1 MVSVAAQWSGMFSIQ
16 HGEDGSQQFH
26 RLDTT
31 GYLPPYTDGL
41 ANRAA
46 MAAGVRAAWRT
57 AGGTLTVAGVGAQD
71 CAPYDVLVNGELTH
85 RLPGVGAQRHV
96 VELAGL
102 ASHSL
107 VELWLPH
114 FGNFTLQEAM
124 FDGGSVTT
132 VVGEGPRWV
141 TYGSSITHC
150 QQADGPTQTWP
161 ALVAASNGWQLT
173 NLGLAGECQLDSVA
187 ADTIAQTPADI
198 ISLCVGINSYNAA
211 VFSER
216 SYGPALQGFIKTV
229 RAAHPDVPLVVITPV
244 LSLPR
249 EEKVNEVGWTLA
261 DYRRATAQTI
271 VAMRAQG
278 DSKLHVID
286 GAAVLTEQE
295 ALQRMPDTLHP
306 DTAGYALMADRLAP
320 KLAAILATIT
330 PTFSK
335 PGTT

>member
-1 MVSVAAQWSGMFSIQ
+1 MVSVAAQWSGMFTIT
-16 HGEDGSQQFH
+16 HGGDGSQQFH
-26 RLDTT
+26 RLDAS

-46 MAAGVRAAWRT
+46 MAAGVRASWRT
-57 AGGTLTVAGVGAQD
+57 DGGTLTVAGHGADD
-71 CAPYDVLVNGELTH
+71 CAPYDVLVNGGLVR
-85 RLPGVGAQRHV
+85 RLPGAGAQRHV

-102 ASHSL
+102 TPNSL

-114 FGNFTLQEAM
+114 FGDFRLQEAM
-124 FDGGSVTT
+124 FDGGSVTAAAET
-132 VVGEGPRWV
+132 GPRWIS
-141 TYGSSITHC
+141 YGSSITHC

-161 ALVAASNGWQLT
+161 ALMARQNGWRLSS
-173 NLGLAGECQLDSVA
+173 LGLAGECQLDPVA

-261 DYRRATAQTI
+261 DYRRATALTI
-271 VAMRAQG
+271 AAMQEQG
-278 DSKLHVID
+278 DNLLHVID
-286 GAAVLTEQE
+286 GIAVLTALE
-295 ALQRMPDTLHP
+295 ALERMPDTLHP
-306 DTAGYALMADRLAP
+306 DTAGYALMAERLAP
-320 KLAAILATIT
+320 RLAAALT
-330 PTFSK
+330 S
-335 PGTT
+335 

>member
-1 MVSVAAQWSGMFSIQ
+1 MVSVAAQWSGMFTITQ
-16 HGEDGSQQFH
+16 VGDGSQQFH
-26 RLDTT
+26 RLDPT

-57 AGGTLTVAGVGAQD
+57 DGGTLTVAGHGADD
-71 CAPYDVLVNGELTH
+71 CAPYDVLANGELTH
-85 RLPGVGAQRHV
+85 RLPAAGAHRHV

-102 ASHSL
+102 APNSI
-107 VELWLPH
+107 VQLWLPH
-114 FGNFTLQEAM
+114 FGDFRLYQAAL
-124 FDGGSVTT
+124 DGGSVTT
-132 VVGEGPRWV
+132 AAGTGPRWI

-150 QQADGPTQTWP
+150 QQADGPAQTWP
-161 ALVAASNGWQLT
+161 ALVARHNGWRLG
-173 NLGLAGECQLDSVA
+173 NLGLAGECQLDPVA

-229 RAAHPDVPLVVITPV
+229 RAAHPEVPIVAITPV

-249 EEKVNEVGWTLA
+249 EGKANEVGWTLA

-271 VAMRAQG
+271 AAMQEQG
-278 DSKLHVID
+278 DNKLHVVD

-295 ALQRMPDTLHP
+295 ALERMPDTLHP
-306 DTAGYALMADRLAP
+306 DTAGYALMAERLAP
-320 KLAAILATIT
+320 QLAAVL
-330 PTFSK
+330 
-335 PGTT
+335 GD